1 MPAVNATELA
11 ELEIGSNP
19 SHFFHSYPFFFFL
32 GEAQKDK
39 GTWSV
44 LTLDLFEL
52 VRREFHN
59 ASRTIPTI
67 AF

>member
-1 MPAVNATELA
+1 LDRI
-11 ELEIGSNP
+11 LHIS
-19 SHFFHSYPFFFFL
+19 SIHILFFFL
-32 GEAQKDK
+32 GEAQKYK